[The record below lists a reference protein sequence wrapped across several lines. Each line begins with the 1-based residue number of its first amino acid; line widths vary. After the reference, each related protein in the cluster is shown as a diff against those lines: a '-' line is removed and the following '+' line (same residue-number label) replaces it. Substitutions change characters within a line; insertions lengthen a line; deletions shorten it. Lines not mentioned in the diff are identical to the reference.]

1 MRMTTMAVMLALL
14 LAPISQGALAR
25 VYMCVDPE
33 TGATS
38 FTDKACEKSTS
49 GEEVRVNATNYD
61 SGRRT
66 ASSSSGP
73 KVWNSHRDTRKTGR
87 DYNDERRR
95 MYQEKATATV
105 SGG

>member
-1 MRMTTMAVMLALL
+1 MKKLLILL
-14 LAPISQGALAR
+14 LLLPLSQVATAR

-33 TGATS
+33 TGVTS
-38 FTDKACEKSTS
+38 FTDKACEKSAS

-66 ASSSSGP
+66 ASTSRGP